1 MTGKGRCIWTT
12 FIVLSVIIPM
22 MTISAIQNDAQA
34 DVAIQQGDD
43 TFRTL
48 ITVRNRMV
56 TSQDPLSPISI
67 LPVSTSMIGGRIS
80 LGFSDGGDWEEVV
93 DPTPGTP
100 MVPWLATSISV
111 KGDIISVDTKPL
123 DTRSVRIGP
132 AFKTMPEAV
141 TPWEEQEPFHSWVKG
156 TTYPLERHRLSHAGY
171 RRQNGELLHI
181 YSLWISPVLLT
192 DSGDVEHSESV
203 EVEIEWSGDM
213 SGPTPTRSEGDP
225 LNVPGTLSISSNLDV
240 NPIYLIVTSEDIR
253 ESLVPLANWRNQLGT
268 ATSIVN
274 IEDIL
279 EEYQGPGDDADRLRD
294 YLIEVVDEWDALEF
308 VLLAGDW
315 DKVPTK
321 RVVDSD
327 AYAGW
332 DDGFIPADSY
342 FSCLD
347 GTWDLDGDG
356 LYAEIGDMEDIIPDL
371 YVSRLAIN
379 DPDVWEG
386 KVQQLI
392 DYETGL
398 NDNNWGGNAILA
410 AANTHNEGDGTA
422 HSNYLWD
429 KYLSS
434 AYGMRS
440 ELYESLDNLSV
451 SILDDAIQNGGGIIQ
466 FVDHGGPTVWCDN
479 YGAGVVYRDRDAR
492 DLMNGPMLPV
502 ISTLACLTTW
512 FDDTSGCPSQRFN
525 DCLGEAFTENVNGGA
540 IGYIG
545 SSRTSVGI
553 LGANRYLPYDNG
565 LQEDYARQVG
575 GLNEY
580 NLGRSFTDAK
590 GHYAEMWAGQFNN
603 ANNAEVS
610 MCWLEYTLLGEPAT
624 DIWTGNQ
631 GPLSVKVQHENDLDP
646 YIIVTVENENGEP
659 VPDAN
664 VTLQNFQRGVFSL
677 GTTDESGKASFELE
691 LDWFCDINLT
701 VRKQNHNPHLGYVR
715 ISDIIPPITTME
727 VEDDPLIET
736 WYRKD
741 VNITLIPNEKGV
753 VHYRIDDGPYG
764 ETNHSLNYSIPALGE
779 GLHHLHFFAED
790 IAGNLEEERHVDVGI
805 DLADPITVIN
815 PSPMDPTGENGWY
828 DTDPL
833 ISISGLE
840 DDRGSPIIYYY
851 SVNGGPYITYSE
863 GFLIGEGEHRIRAWA
878 EDLSGRSSNVSELDI
893 RVDTTPPDCTMTLSP
908 GSPDGEGG
916 WYWTNPKMN
925 LSTSEADARIEY
937 KLSQADDF
945 MVYAGDIHLPDGRSE
960 IFFRSIDR
968 SGNIGRTYSHP
979 IMVDSSPPGIFCRT
993 SPSTPDG
1000 SNDWFVTFPILHFTW
1015 EDNNEASILYR
1026 IDRGEWVISS
1036 GWLEVLNGEYRV
1048 DFKAVDQAG
1057 HESGIDTIHL
1067 KVDTIVPTTTMDVV
1081 GNQVNGWFRTMP
1093 VITLTNDED
1102 HIVRYRWDG
1111 TEYMDYALPIEP
1123 PGREGLFTFEIYSMD
1138 EAGNREPTQRFTF
1151 QVDTEEPSIS
1161 ASVRDLGGGRRSITL
1176 SDTRDGTSNIMFRL
1190 TEGERVL
1197 VDWTVRSVIE
1207 LDLSRGAHIITIE
1220 ARDEAGN
1227 IGKTSITIEVDEG
1240 SILPAAVLLI
1250 GAISILAVGVYL
1262 LLIRR
1267 GKRDHGL
1274 SRQYDPHGNQ
1284 NFDRYT
1290 VEAEVVEVMDGDTIN
1305 DPSGTRP
1312 RNRISCELPP

>member
-1 MTGKGRCIWTT
+1 MIGRRKCIWTT
-12 FIVLSVIIPM
+12 LIVLSMIIPV
-22 MTISAIQNDAQA
+22 MTISAIQNDTQA
-34 DVAIQQGDD
+34 DVVILKEET
-43 TFRTL
+43 TFKTWITIRT
-48 ITVRNRMV
+48 RML
-56 TSQDPLSPISI
+56 TSHDPLSPISI
-67 LPVSTSMIGGRIS
+67 QPISTSIIGGGIS
-80 LGFSDGGDWEEVV
+80 IGFSDGGDWEEVV

-100 MVPWLATSISV
+100 MVPWLATSLTV
-111 KGDIISVDTKPL
+111 RGDIISVDTKTS
-123 DTRSVRIGP
+123 DIRSTEVGS

-141 TPWEEQEPFHSWVKG
+141 TPWEEQDPFHPWVKG
-156 TTYPLERHRLSHAGY
+156 IAYPVERHRLSHAGY
-171 RRQNGELLHI
+171 RRQSGELLHI
-181 YSLWISPVLLT
+181 YSLWISPAVLT
-192 DSGDVEHSESV
+192 GSGDVEHSENM
-203 EVEIEWSGDM
+203 EVEIEWSGEM
-213 SGPTPTRSEGDP
+213 SEPAPTRSEGDP

-240 NPIYLIVTSEDIR
+240 NPIYLIVTSSDLGER
-253 ESLVPLANWRNQLGT
+253 LVPLSNWRNQLGT
-268 ATSIVN
+268 ATSIVS

-294 YLIEVVDEWDALEF
+294 YLRDVRDEWGALEF

-356 LYAEIGDMEDIIPDL
+356 QYAEVGDMEDIIPDL

-386 KVQQLI
+386 KIQQLI
-392 DYETGL
+392 DYEIGM
-398 NDNNWGGNAILA
+398 NDNNWGENAILA
-410 AANTHNEGDGTA
+410 AAHTHNEGDGTV

-434 AYGMRS
+434 AYERKS
-440 ELYESLDNLSV
+440 ELYESLDNLSA
-451 SILDDAIQNGGGIIQ
+451 SILDDAIQSGGGIIQ

-492 DLMNGPMLPV
+492 DLTNGPMLPV

-512 FDDTSGCPSQRFN
+512 FDDTSGCPSQRFS

-603 ANNAEVS
+603 VNNAEVS

-624 DIWTGNQ
+624 DIWTENEGLLVVN
-631 GPLSVKVQHENDLDP
+631 VQHENDLDP
-646 YIIVTVENENGEP
+646 YIIVTVENDNGEP
-659 VPDAN
+659 VTDAN

-677 GTTDESGKASFELE
+677 GTTDENGKAGFELE

-727 VEDDPLIET
+727 VEDDPMIGT
-736 WYRKD
+736 WYRKE
-741 VNITLIPNEKGV
+741 VNITLTPNEKGV
-753 VHYRIDDGPYG
+753 VHYRIDDGPYR
-764 ETNHSLNYSIPALGE
+764 ETNSSLNYSIPALGE

-790 IAGNLEEERHVDVGI
+790 IAGNLEEEAHVDIGM
-805 DLADPITVIN
+805 DLADPITVIT
-815 PSPMDPTGENGWY
+815 PSPKDPTGENGWY

-833 ISISGLE
+833 ISLTGRK
-840 DDRGSPIIYYY
+840 DDRGSPVIYHYTID
-851 SVNGGPYITYSE
+851 NGPDTVYSE
-863 GFLIGEGEHRIRAWA
+863 GFLIREGEHQIRAWA
-878 EDLSGRSSNVSELDI
+878 EDLSGRSSNVSELKI
-893 RVDTTPPDCTMTLSP
+893 KVDTTPPTCTITLSP
-908 GSPDGEGG
+908 ESPDGEGG
-916 WYWTNPKMN
+916 WYRTKPKLN
-925 LSTSEADARIEY
+925 LSTSEGDARIEY

-945 MVYAGDIHLPDGRSE
+945 RPYTGDLKVPDGRSD
-960 IFFRSIDR
+960 IHFRSIDR
-968 SGNIGRTYSHP
+968 SGNIGKTYSHP
-979 IMVDSSPPGIFCRT
+979 IMVDSSPPKIFCRT

-1000 SNDWFVTFPILHFTW
+1000 SDDWFITPPVLHFTW
-1015 EDNNEASILYR
+1015 EDNNEALILHR
-1026 IDRGEWVISS
+1026 MDRGEWVTSS
-1036 GWLEVLNGEYRV
+1036 GWLDIPDGEHRV
-1048 DFKAVDQAG
+1048 DIKAVDQAG
-1057 HESGIDTIHL
+1057 HESDIETIDL
-1067 KVDTIVPTTTMDVV
+1067 KVDTKTPTTEVDVV
-1081 GNQVNGWFRTMP
+1081 GNRVGDWFRSMP

-1102 HIVRYRWDG
+1102 HIVRYRWNG
-1111 TEYMDYALPIEP
+1111 ADYLDYDLPFEP
-1123 PGREGLFTFEIYSMD
+1123 TGREGFFTLEIYSMD
-1138 EAGNREPTQRFTF
+1138 MAGNREPTQRFTF
-1151 QVDTEEPSIS
+1151 QVDTEAPSIS
-1161 ASVRDLGGGRRSITL
+1161 ASVRDIGGGRRSITL
-1176 SDTRDGTSNIMFRL
+1176 SDTKDGSSNIMFRL
-1190 TEGERVL
+1190 SERERVL
-1197 VDWTVRSVIE
+1197 TDWTGRYVIE
-1207 LDLSRGAHIITIE
+1207 LELSRGTHIITIE

-1227 IGKTSITIEVDEG
+1227 IGKSSITIEVNGG
-1240 SILPAAVLLI
+1240 SIHPAVVVVI
-1250 GAISILAVGVYL
+1250 GAISTLAAAAYILL
-1262 LLIRR
+1262 SRR
-1267 GKRDHGL
+1267 GKPDHERSDL
-1274 SRQYDPHGNQ
+1274 YRSASHGNIDEEQ
-1284 NFDRYT
+1284 HFHHHTVKAEIVEIIDRRGI
-1290 VEAEVVEVMDGDTIN
+1290 EDH
-1305 DPSGTRP
+1305 
-1312 RNRISCELPP
+1312 

>member
-1 MTGKGRCIWTT
+1 
-12 FIVLSVIIPM
+12 M
-22 MTISAIQNDAQA
+22 MTTAVTQNDAQ
-34 DVAIQQGDD
+34 DD
-43 TFRTL
+43 AVLQEKSTFRTV
-48 ITVRNRMV
+48 ITIRNRMAA
-56 TSQDPLSPISI
+56 SQDPLSPISI
-67 LPVSTSMIGGRIS
+67 QHVSTSIVGGGIS
-80 LGFSDGGDWEEVV
+80 LGFQGGSEWEEVV

-100 MVPWLATSISV
+100 MVPWLATSIAV
-111 KGDIISVDTKPL
+111 RGDIISIDTKNV
-123 DTRSVRIGP
+123 DTRSVNIGP
-132 AFKTMPEAV
+132 AFGTMPEAV
-141 TPWEEQEPFHSWVKG
+141 TPWEEQEPFHPWVKSPS
-156 TTYPLERHRLSHAGY
+156 YPAERHRLSHAGY
-171 RRQNGELLHI
+171 RRENGDLLHI
-181 YSLWISPVLLT
+181 YSLWISPAVLT
-192 DSGDVEHSESV
+192 GSGDVEHSESV
-203 EVEIEWSGDM
+203 ELEIEWSEDM

-240 NPIYLIVTSEDIR
+240 SPIYLIITSEGIR
-253 ESLVPLANWRNQLGT
+253 DSLVSLSNWRNQLGT

-274 IEDIL
+274 VEDIL
-279 EEYQGPGDDADRLRD
+279 DEYQGPGDDADRVRD
-294 YLIEVVDEWDALEF
+294 YLVDVVDGWDALEF

-315 DKVPTK
+315 DTVPTK

-356 LYAEIGDMEDIIPDL
+356 QYAEIGDMEDIIPDL

-379 DPDVWEG
+379 DPDIWEG
-386 KVQQLI
+386 KIQQLI

-398 NDNNWGGNAILA
+398 DDNNWGGNAILA
-410 AANTHNEGDGTA
+410 AANTHSEGDGTV

-434 AYGMRS
+434 AYEMRS

-451 SILDDAIQNGGGIIQ
+451 TILDDAIQDGGGIIQ

-492 DLMNGPMLPV
+492 DLTNGPMLPV

-603 ANNAEVS
+603 VNNAEVS

-624 DIWTGNQ
+624 DIWTGYE
-631 GPLSVKVQHENDLDP
+631 GLLSVKVQHENDLDP
-646 YIIVTVENENGEP
+646 YIIVTVENEDGEP

-677 GTTDESGKASFELE
+677 GTTDENGKASFELE

-727 VEDDPLIET
+727 VEDDPVTRT
-736 WYRKD
+736 WYQKD
-741 VNITLIPNEKGV
+741 VNITLIPNEKGD
-753 VHYRIDDGPYG
+753 VHYRIDDGPYRV
-764 ETNHSLNYSIPALGE
+764 TNSSLNYSIPALGE

-790 IAGNLEEERHVDVGI
+790 IAGNLEEEKHVDVGV
-805 DLADPITVIN
+805 DLVDPIAMIT
-815 PSPMDPTGENGWY
+815 PSPEGPTGENGWY

-840 DDRGSPIIYYY
+840 NDRGSSITYHYT
-851 SVNGGPYITYSE
+851 VDDGPDTIYSE
-863 GFLIGEGEHRIRAWA
+863 GFLIGEGEHRIMAWA
-878 EDLSGRSSNVSELDI
+878 EDLSGRSSNLSELVI
-893 RVDTTPPDCTMTLSP
+893 KVDTTPPDCTLTLSP
-908 GSPDGEGG
+908 ESPDGEDG
-916 WYWTNPKMN
+916 WYWTTPRMN
-925 LSTSEADARIEY
+925 LSTSEDDARIEY

-945 MVYAGDIHLPDGRSE
+945 SPYPGDIHLPDGRSE
-960 IFFRSIDR
+960 IYFRSIDR
-968 SGNIGRTYSHP
+968 SGNIGKTHSHP
-979 IMVDSSPPGIFCRT
+979 IKVDSSPPEIFCRT

-1000 SNDWFVTFPILHFTW
+1000 ANGWFVTLPLLHFTW
-1015 EDNNEASILYR
+1015 EDNNEAVILYR

-1036 GWLEVLNGEYRV
+1036 GWLEIPDGGYRV

-1057 HESGIDTIHL
+1057 HESGIDTIYL
-1067 KVDTIVPTTTMDVV
+1067 KVDTIGPTTTMDVV
-1081 GNQVNGWFRTMP
+1081 GNQVGGWFRSMP

-1111 TEYMDYALPIEP
+1111 TEYMDYDLPIEP

-1138 EAGNREPTQRFTF
+1138 EAGNREPTRSFTF

-1161 ASVRDLGGGRRSITL
+1161 VGVRDLGGGRRSITL
-1176 SDTRDGTSNIMFRL
+1176 SDTRDGTSDIMFRL
-1190 TEGERVL
+1190 SEGERVL
-1197 VDWTVRSVIE
+1197 VDWTLVSVIE
-1207 LDLSRGAHIITIE
+1207 LDLSSGAHIITIE

-1227 IGKTSITIEVDEG
+1227 IGKSTITIQVDDV
-1240 SILPAAVLLI
+1240 SIHSAAILAI
-1250 GAISILAVGVYL
+1250 GAISILAVGAYL
-1262 LLIRR
+1262 LLLR
-1267 GKRDHGL
+1267 GGKAGHEKADHDPWG
-1274 SRQYDPHGNQ
+1274 SREEMNGYQHIDHN
-1284 NFDRYT
+1284 T
-1290 VEAEVVEVMDGDTIN
+1290 VEAEVVEVMDV
-1305 DPSGTRP
+1305 GTGYR
-1312 RNRISCELPP
+1312 